1 MPCDKL
7 KIFDKSATA
16 ALRVLLAGAM
26 LSLSPLAA
34 LAADAHIHASF
45 AGVYVTRAPKT
56 APTMSV
62 SLGED
67 GSATVT
73 QDPGLGSTTLFGR
86 WQDDGRQIKVTFT
99 ATEGEPVPAPMV
111 FEPAHGKLQA
121 ISWDHEAWGT
131 AQPPAMTKGYKV
143 KYLFWTTTMR

>member
-26 LSLSPLAA
+26 LSISPLAA
-34 LAADAHIHASF
+34 LAADKHIHASL

-62 SLGED
+62 SFGRD

-73 QDPGLGSTTLFGR
+73 QDPGEGSITLFGH
-86 WQDDGRQIKVTFT
+86 WQDDGRQIKVSFN
-99 ATEGEPVPAPMV
+99 AIEGQPQEAPM
-111 FEPAHGKLQA
+111 
-121 ISWDHEAWGT
+121 
-131 AQPPAMTKGYKV
+131 
-143 KYLFWTTTMR
+143 